1 LKAPAPAKKQNSAQ
15 TISQS
20 QRIPSELMSVTLLE
34 DLFPDIPFTT
44 LQELYRECGENTNT
58 VVDVL
63 TADQEKSAAES
74 SNSSC
79 TAVSRTERGEQEDE
93 NLRRLMAI
101 FPQVN
106 ACVIND
112 IFSSLSFNFFDTVDF
127 LIELSNPSCS
137 NSVLSFASKVE
148 DLPSNSSV
156 AHPLSTTLSSSASH
170 GSGRRPFRCPYCGH
184 TCPSGGFRFCP
195 HCGHPLDG
203 RPRL

>member
-1 LKAPAPAKKQNSAQ
+1 
-15 TISQS
+15 
-20 QRIPSELMSVTLLE
+20 MSVTLLE

-156 AHPLSTTLSSSASH
+156 AHHSLPHLAH
-170 GSGRRPFRCPYCGH
+170 QQAMVVEEDPSGVHTVAY